1 MCCSLP
7 VSESSLTSGYT
18 SPKDGPSFM
27 NSAVESI
34 GQMGPAFWTQA
45 SQSEG
50 TLGGNKDQCK
60 VLCLSLK
67 KINNSSTVYVKKTG
81 SCTWPLS
88 NGHV

>member
-1 MCCSLP
+1 MCYSLP
-7 VSESSLTSGYT
+7 VPESRLTSGYT

-27 NSAVESI
+27 NSAVEGI
-34 GQMGPAFWTQA
+34 GQVGPASWTQA

-67 KINNSSTVYVKKTG
+67 RINNSSTVYVKKTE
-81 SCTWPLS
+81 SCAWPLPNS
-88 NGHV
+88 HV